1 MASANYAQISLSEVY
16 LVASFP
22 YKKVKK
28 ISPRRSTGVLV
39 CWLVRWFVRDARCEL
54 VIPRKK
60 KQKTN
65 FHEIWYRCS
74 ASLPN
79 FTSNFSEIKVN
90 VQLQG
95 QNRFK
100 TLPVNRIGIS
110 YVRNL
115 RIMIFNNFAHH

>member
-16 LVASFP
+16 QVASFP

-60 KQKTN
+60 NKRPIFMKSGTDVRHICQILLATFQRSRSTFN
-65 FHEIWYRCS
+65 FKVKI
-74 ASLPN
+74 ASKL
-79 FTSNFSEIKVN
+79 S
-90 VQLQG
+90 L
-95 QNRFK
+95 
-100 TLPVNRIGIS
+100 
-110 YVRNL
+110 
-115 RIMIFNNFAHH
+115 